1 VRGLGL
7 RLSLLP
13 ACIALGLYAEWAA
26 LSRGPLEAAA
36 SGAEI
41 RLAAADFVVGLV
53 LVGCGLVAWTSRP
66 ETRTGLLL
74 TAAGIAW
81 FLGTFAGSGW
91 TGYADF
97 GALFLTLHRGPIVH
111 ALLSYPTGRLER
123 PAEWAAVAFSYVVSA
138 IAEVGETPVATISLA
153 AVVLVVGAQRFARA
167 VGPQRRARAAAAVG
181 SAAFAAILLFSGL
194 ARLGGSTASLERGV
208 LWAYQ
213 VVVAGIA
220 IGLTLDLVRGGWVTA
235 TVTGLVV
242 DLGKGEETGTLRD
255 HLANALGDRSLV
267 LGYWLADRGVY
278 VDDRGRELELPEQ
291 DGDRRVTIVREGGE
305 PVAALVH
312 SADVLADRGLVES
325 VAAAARIAVV
335 NARLQTEV
343 RRQVDELEASR
354 SRLVEVGDSER
365 RRLERELHDG
375 AERRL
380 TEVEALLDKAA
391 RGANGG
397 VAAVLAETQAKLDRT
412 RSELREFARGI
423 HPRVLTDGG
432 LPAALE
438 ELAERAAVPVELYM
452 NDARYPAPVEAAVYF
467 VCSEALANVGKHAD
481 ALGAT
486 VEVTKRDHTLV
497 IVVSDDGRGGA
508 RVEEGSGLRGLA
520 DRVEALGGRLTV
532 TSRRGAG
539 TRLVAE
545 LPVL

>member
-1 VRGLGL
+1 VRAL

-13 ACIALGLYAEWAA
+13 ASIAFALIAEWAA
-26 LSRGPLEAAA
+26 LRRGPLQAAA

-41 RLAAADFVVGLV
+41 RLAVADFVVGLL
-53 LVGCGLVAWTSRP
+53 LVGCGLVAWTRRP
-66 ETRTGLLL
+66 ESVTGLLL
-74 TAAGIAW
+74 TVAGIAW
-81 FLGTFAGSGW
+81 FLGTFAGSGRV
-91 TGYADF
+91 GYADF
-97 GALFLTLHRGPIVH
+97 GALFLTLHRGPLVH
-111 ALLSYPTGRLER
+111 ALLSYPSGRLER
-123 PAEWAAVAFSYVVSA
+123 SAERAAVVFAYVVSA
-138 IAEVGETPVATISLA
+138 IPDLGETPVATIALG
-153 AVVLVVGAQRFARA
+153 AVVLVVGAQRFVLA

-181 SAAFAAILLFSGL
+181 SAAFAAVLLFSGL
-194 ARLGGSTASLERGV
+194 ARLGGSSASLDRGV
-208 LWAYQ
+208 LWVYQ
-213 VVVAGIA
+213 IVVAGIA
-220 IGLTLDLVRGGWVTA
+220 IGLTLDLVLGGWVRA
-235 TVTGLVV
+235 TVTGLVF
-242 DLGKGEETGTLRD
+242 DLGEPEERGPLRD
-255 HLANALGDRSLV
+255 RLASALGDRSLV
-267 LGYWLADRGVY
+267 LGYWLVDRGVY

-291 DGDRRVTIVREGGE
+291 DGDRRATIVRDGGE

-312 SADVLADRGLVES
+312 SADVLADRRLVES

-335 NARLQTEV
+335 NARLQAEV

-380 TEVEALLDKAA
+380 AEVQALLDEAT

-397 VAAVLAETQAKLDRT
+397 FAAMLVETQAKLDRT

-423 HPRVLTDGG
+423 HPRVLGAGG

-438 ELAERAAVPVELYM
+438 ELAVRAAVPVELYM

-481 ALGAT
+481 ASGAT

-497 IVVSDDGRGGA
+497 IVVSDDGKGGA

-532 TSRRGAG
+532 TSRRDAG
-539 TRLVAE
+539 TQLVAE

>member
-1 VRGLGL
+1 VRAL

-13 ACIALGLYAEWAA
+13 ACISLGLYAEWAA
-26 LSRGPLEAAA
+26 LSRGPLQAPA

-41 RLAAADFVVGLV
+41 RLAAADFLVGLV
-53 LVGCGLVAWTSRP
+53 LVSCGLLAWTRRP
-66 ETRTGLLL
+66 ESRTGLLL
-74 TAAGIAW
+74 TLAGFAW
-81 FLGTFAGSGW
+81 FLGTFSGSGRA
-91 TGYADF
+91 GYADF
-97 GALFLTLHRGPIVH
+97 GALFLTLHRGPLVH

-123 PAEWAAVAFSYVVSA
+123 LAEWAAVGFAYVVSA
-138 IAEVGETPVATISLA
+138 IADVGETPGATIALA

-167 VGPQRRARAAAAVG
+167 AGPQRRARAAAAVG
-181 SAAFAAILLFSGL
+181 SAAFAAVLLFSGL
-194 ARLGGSTASLERGV
+194 ARIGGSTPSLDRGV

-220 IGLTLDLVRGGWVTA
+220 IGLTLDLLRGGWVRA
-235 TVTGLVV
+235 TVTRLVV
-242 DLGKGEETGTLRD
+242 DLGEGEETGRLRD

-278 VDDRGRELELPEQ
+278 VDDRGRELELPNE
-291 DGDRRVTIVREGGE
+291 DGDRRVTIVRDSGE

-312 SADVLADRGLVES
+312 GADVLADRRLVES
-325 VAAAARIAVV
+325 VAAAARIAVI
-335 NARLQTEV
+335 NARLQAEV

-354 SRLVEVGDSER
+354 RRVVEVGDSER
-365 RRLERELHDG
+365 RRLERELHEG

-380 TEVEALLDKAA
+380 AEVEALLDEAA

-397 VAAVLAETQAKLDRT
+397 LATLLAQTQAKLEGT

-432 LPAALE
+432 LPAALRD
-438 ELAERAAVPVELYM
+438 LVERAAVPVELQVEDM
-452 NDARYPAPVEAAVYF
+452 RYPSPVEAAVYF
-467 VCSEALANVGKHAD
+467 VCSEALANVRKHAD
-481 ALGAT
+481 ASGAA
-486 VEVTKRDHTLV
+486 VQVTKRNHLLV
-497 IVVSDDGRGGA
+497 VVVSDDGRGRA
-508 RVEEGSGLRGLA
+508 SVEEGSGLRGLA

-532 TSRRGAG
+532 TSRPGAG

-545 LPVL
+545 LPVP